1 MKRHLSTLSIL
12 HYVYGAFVCLMGFV
26 ALIFIFLGTF
36 LSSDFIAENSQ
47 GEPPPVWLGG
57 FFQVFGWVLFV
68 IIEAWG
74 ILTLLSG
81 SWISKR
87 KNRTGSQVVA
97 AFNCLN
103 IPFGIA
109 LGIFTFVV
117 LNDEEVRVEYSGIPR
132 AIVV

>member
-47 GEPPPVWLGG
+47 GEAPPEWLGG
-57 FFQVFGWVLFV
+57 LFQVFGWVLFV
-68 IIEAWG
+68 FIEMWG

-81 SWISKR
+81 SWINKR

-117 LNDEEVRVEYSGIPR
+117 LNDEEVRNEYNGIP
-132 AIVV
+132 AASVV